1 MSSTVMAT
9 SPIEELLAQHPRLLK
24 AWHVLKI
31 LWKGVCIF
39 IDWTLGLKIV
49 VWVGAR
55 LILTVGRSS
64 ETLLLFATLWATGQQ
79 VQAEWINGLFG
90 VHGKNITGTLPD
102 QLTGLTTVIFSLV
115 PEIILP
121 YAILTTIKHW
131 QTTCQQ
137 KTKGGR
143 AYYGLWALLYTVPTV
158 VFLGLTLITLKN
170 MGSGNIADAAAGTM
184 NVRSLASWSYALV
197 EMLYPMITPLATHR
211 SKTETAIIE
220 ANDRLALEN
229 QKKLDKLT
237 EQQANIDKQLA
248 KIETSLADTVHQM
261 NASTDQV
268 NASIEKALTT
278 VHPTVNQPDDNRIE
292 ELSNQVLQLQ
302 DLIYAMINQANGERQ
317 GKRIAVEVNTL
328 SSTRSQSVYQITEET
343 ENNDPQFIDSRTQ
356 THDTGPLQA
365 VSVPQLE
372 VSGVHPDKVKEVLS
386 LYLSGT
392 AWRSIPGSW
401 DKTRR
406 PIKEAYEAYLLTQ
419 TQEVNA

>member
-49 VWVGAR
+49 VWFGAR

-79 VQAEWINGLFG
+79 VQAEWIDGLFG
-90 VHGKNITGTLPD
+90 VHGPNITGSIPD
-102 QLTGLTTVIFSLV
+102 HLNGLTTVVFSLV

-170 MGSGNIADAAAGTM
+170 MGSGNFADAAAGTM
-184 NVRSLASWSYALV
+184 NVRSLASWSYALI

-211 SKTETAIIE
+211 SKTETAIETAIIE

-237 EQQANIDKQLA
+237 EQQKANDQ
-248 KIETSLADTVHQM
+248 KIEQLHKTLEKLIDLVDQKQSANHDGLPEMIASLIQPQLQVAVQNLTQVTVSLVDDRLNQVVQSLPPVHKQPVLMPPAHKQATLPEQKAVHKQPVFTENTEKKNSGVDTQTGQSDEAIDEQIKRLLVDNPELSDRAIARQIGC
-261 NASTDQV
+261 SP
-268 NASIEKALTT
+268 TT
-278 VHPTVNQPDDNRIE
+278 VGR
-292 ELSNQVLQLQ
+292 
-302 DLIYAMINQANGERQ
+302 
-317 GKRIAVEVNTL
+317 KRA
-328 SSTRSQSVYQITEET
+328 R
-343 ENNDPQFIDSRTQ
+343 
-356 THDTGPLQA
+356 
-365 VSVPQLE
+365 
-372 VSGVHPDKVKEVLS
+372 LS
-386 LYLSGT
+386 LP
-392 AWRSIPGSW
+392 A
-401 DKTRR
+401 
-406 PIKEAYEAYLLTQ
+406 
-419 TQEVNA
+419 EVYNV